1 MESCSRIQNRDV
13 QSIHCISNSNDNSHI
28 AVVAKVRR
36 KFQYDK
42 ADQSK
47 GRSGTVLEAFIFN
60 SSLVNAI
67 KVSYKEPFEFLDE
80 FGPHSQGVTHMALCP
95 TKSILGTLS
104 DDKTL
109 KFWNYLSTE
118 KQIYSQ
124 EFEMSQ

>member
-36 KFQYDK
+36 KFQHDK
-42 ADQSK
+42 ADSK
-47 GRSGTVLEAFIFN
+47 GRGNTVLEAFIFN

-80 FGPHSQGVTHMALCP
+80 FGPHSQGVTHMAL
-95 TKSILGTLS
+95 
-104 DDKTL
+104 
-109 KFWNYLSTE
+109 
-118 KQIYSQ
+118 
-124 EFEMSQ
+124 